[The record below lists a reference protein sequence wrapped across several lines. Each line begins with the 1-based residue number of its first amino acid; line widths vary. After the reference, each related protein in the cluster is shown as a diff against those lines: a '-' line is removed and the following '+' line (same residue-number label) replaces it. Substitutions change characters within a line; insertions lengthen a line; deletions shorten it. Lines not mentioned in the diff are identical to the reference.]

1 MSPPITNVYL
11 QLVELMENYIIS
23 GFYGKITRCGS
34 TCVYHVVEGKD
45 LYIIVVVNVVNIRI
59 HVWKL
64 SQRVLLLS
72 SHTVSQQQTH
82 KFTYAVSGTSQAD
95 GVSGTKYV

>member
-1 MSPPITNVYL
+1 
-11 QLVELMENYIIS
+11 MENYIIS

-72 SHTVSQQQTH
+72 SLTVSQQQTH